1 MRDLPR
7 SHLFHD
13 AQLSSFARH
22 VDQHSQRSIT
32 QPPARTVTTSTR
44 QATQLTPDAPAP
56 MRLHLLIY
64 GETNRHGST
73 AAFPTPSHRGSQVPS
88 IGGGSSRRG
97 STVLSTLTTHGAFPP
112 LAANVLTVVAHSNIP
127 LQSPLPHHLKL
138 RRARQP
144 TVEARRSADDLL
156 RPRRTQTPPTSAAI
170 AQQPGQCRDSASA
183 SQFCAVPSPARL
195 HGVKLDVLEQ
205 VEDAELLF
213 ADGGEGRVAELEG
226 VLALPID

>member
-1 MRDLPR
+1 MSGMRDLPR

-127 LQSPLPHHLKL
+127 LQTPLPHHLK
-138 RRARQP
+138 P
-144 TVEARRSADDLL
+144 TTENHTFVAPGSRRSRREGLQTTFSGPVEHKHRR
-156 RPRRTQTPPTSAAI
+156 RPQRSRNNPGSAAT
-170 AQQPGQCRDSASA
+170 APAHRSSA
-183 SQFCAVPSPARL
+183 PSRPLPAYM
-195 HGVKLDVLEQ
+195 V
-205 VEDAELLF
+205 
-213 ADGGEGRVAELEG
+213 
-226 VLALPID
+226 